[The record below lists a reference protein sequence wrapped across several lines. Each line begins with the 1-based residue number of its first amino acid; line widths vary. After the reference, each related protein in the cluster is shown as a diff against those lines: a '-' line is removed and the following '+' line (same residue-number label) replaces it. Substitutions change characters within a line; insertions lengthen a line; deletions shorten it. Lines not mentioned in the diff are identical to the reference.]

1 MKQQVSMWK
10 RMMFL
15 VAALIAMVNV
25 AQAENVAQ
33 AIYCRDAATL
43 YFTYQE
49 QVTAGSDYDGH
60 HVTEV
65 WSGDDVLNSGDT
77 YTPEWAYKYR
87 DEIKKVKF
95 INSFESQRPKSMDS
109 WFWGCDELE
118 EIEGIEYLN
127 TSQVTTMK
135 SAFHVCSKLTS
146 IDLTH
151 FDVSSLTNARSMFYG
166 CDNLET
172 IYCNKSW
179 DMTEVNGESMFWA
192 CTNLKTPSVSY
203 DSGRTDGDMA
213 CTFSGYFT
221 TTPEIEGNGTVEKP
235 FLIASADH
243 WNLLADYLTESRT
256 ARNMHFRQTADF
268 TVTKMIGSMYRRFE
282 GIYDGDVHVIYADID
297 NGVNKYTGIF
307 AHVGNA
313 TIKNLYVGGTIK
325 GGAYAAAVVGEANAD
340 QGCLIENCSVKATVT
355 IVDGYRAGG
364 IVGHA
369 NHSNLT
375 IKGCSFGGTIKTVNP
390 DQGQAAGAMVGQ
402 FTSNHLTIEDCF
414 EYGSY
419 NDFESGSAMVCPLT
433 PHGTFNSCYSS
444 NQFDDAIQAKK
455 VTDESGLV
463 APVVTG
469 DKPVYNTGLMV
480 VDSGVIA
487 QEITEIEEKE
497 GGQPYDVDADVVIY
511 VKPNDNFYFTSD
523 YAVTAKTTTE
533 VNPQDITVHGLGNK
547 DNPYYI
553 TMSNTGDYG
562 VTIEITKKV
571 YALLINDSKTLV
583 FEACNTQYAKGDTY
597 NYKDTEYTINEVWTG
612 NDVLNTGTSTPKW
625 KPGTEGE
632 MTKLK
637 EVAFTEG
644 FKSVKPKS
652 MYQWFSSNLML
663 STIEG
668 IENLNTS
675 EVTTMNSAFAGCASL
690 TAININTF
698 DTGKLTNTNSMFSGC
713 INLKSIYCSQTWNV
727 ETSNNMFL
735 ACVSVQGAVSYS
747 NSKTG
752 GSMANPK
759 TGYFTT
765 TATPHAIWCQSN
777 HTLYFDTPE
786 SDVNAGGTYEGR
798 TASLVWRGDEVT
810 GATDDAAP
818 WVLYSPVKEA
828 TKVVVKDGF
837 ASVKLK
843 HMNYWFAQFGNL
855 TEIEGIQN
863 LNTSEM
869 TSAFATFAECDE
881 LTSLDLSTW
890 DMSNVTDAT
899 QMFYGCEKLE
909 TITTNQTW
917 KMSVPNSHNMF
928 YNCTEL
934 KGAIDYSGGK
944 TDARYANPI
953 NGYFTTTDGKV
964 TGAGSTQEDPK
975 MLNSTTHWQALANFV
990 AAGRAET
997 NYLYYKLGRSI
1008 RTDSIMVGT
1017 EDYGFAGFFDG
1028 GGNAIEVDID
1038 TDKDYAAPFRYVTHN
1053 SSDATY
1059 IVNLVVMGKVK
1070 TSKKYAGT
1078 IVGKAMKTFTLNACQ
1093 SFAELNSTVDGEG
1106 GHGGMVGE
1114 ISGENQG
1121 VQIYGSVFS
1130 GKLTGSKTTAVG
1142 GFVGKVT
1149 DGASAYLVNNLFV
1162 PAKVTM
1168 SSTNSYTLKP
1178 VSDGSIVN
1186 CYYVQALGT
1195 EQGNRA
1201 YEIDNEDKYLT
1212 LQGKNS
1218 QKSYEASR
1226 LYFAGSNGDE
1236 GIMVEVLDEWDDGE
1250 LEGDMRIFAQSGAS
1264 VKISS
1269 EVTVTFKDEDDNA
1282 VSTTGAG
1289 TTGDPYA
1296 FTMPGKNVKVEATG
1310 LVAYAIWCFSNNT
1323 LYFDATETPISMN
1336 EKYDGQTI
1344 TAMWTGGNVT
1354 SVGWSTPGWSN
1365 TASKAEKVVFK
1376 EGFKDVTPNSLNRW
1390 FMNYKFLE
1398 EVEGIE
1404 NLNTSKVTTMNSAF
1418 FSCEKL
1424 TRLDIDGFDTSS
1436 LTNTSAMFRNCEK
1449 LKTIFCD
1456 NTWTL
1461 ENENASQNMFDNC
1474 PKLVGAIEYSPTQPK
1489 SVTVANPTTGYFT
1502 KKELILMN
1510 GEDNSYEIEK
1520 FDGIKDVN
1528 VSFEGRTF
1536 ARTGYWNT
1544 VVLPFDLKID
1554 GTAFGDATAR
1564 ELDVENTYG
1573 EQNKETGFDPETGT
1587 LYLYFKEPTDELK
1600 AGVPYIIK
1608 WEGFAD
1614 NLENPTFMR
1623 VTIDAKAV
1631 EPVKSKDE
1639 RVEFIGSYYPVT
1651 FTANDKETRYL
1662 GSTNNVVYPNSAV
1675 TMKSHRAY
1683 FHVDLGSAQD
1693 VNSIA
1698 FEYEDTP
1705 TGIGG
1710 VQEFNSSK
1718 VQGAYTLDGR
1728 KLNGEP
1734 ASNGVY
1740 ISNGVKVIK

>member
-1 MKQQVSMWK
+1 MEEDDVPRGS
-10 RMMFL
+10 L
-15 VAALIAMVNV
+15 DSHG
-25 AQAENVAQ
+25 ECGSGNVAQ

-49 QVTAGSDYDGH
+49 QVEAGSDYDGH
-60 HVTEV
+60 LVTEV
-65 WSGDDVLNSGDT
+65 WSGDDVLNSGDD
-77 YTPEWAYKYR
+77 YTPRWAYKYR

-179 DMTEVNGESMFWA
+179 DMTNVNGESMFWA

-203 DSGRTDGDMA
+203 DSGRSDGDMA

-282 GIYDGDVHVIYADID
+282 GIYDGDVHVIYANID
-297 NGVNKYTGIF
+297 NGENKYTGIF

-355 IVDGYRAGG
+355 IVNGYRAGG

-369 NHSNLT
+369 NHSYLT
-375 IKGCSFGGTIKTVNP
+375 IKGCSFGGTIKTVSPN
-390 DQGQAAGAMVGQ
+390 QGQAAGAMVGQ

-444 NQFDDAIQAKK
+444 HQFNDAIQAKK

-497 GGQPYDVDADVVIY
+497 GGRPYDVDADVVIY

-533 VNPQDITVHGLGNK
+533 YNPQTITVHGEGNM

-583 FEACNTQYAKGDTY
+583 FEACEMQYAKGDTY
-597 NYKDTEYTINEVWTG
+597 NYKDNSYTINEVWSG

-735 ACVSVQGAVSYS
+735 GCVSVQGAVSYS

-765 TATPHAIWCQSN
+765 TATPHAIWCWQQN
-777 HTLYFDTPE
+777 ILFRHTRE
-786 SDVNAGGTYEGR
+786 R
-798 TASLVWRGDEVT
+798 C
-810 GATDDAAP
+810 
-818 WVLYSPVKEA
+818 
-828 TKVVVKDGF
+828 
-837 ASVKLK
+837 
-843 HMNYWFAQFGNL
+843 
-855 TEIEGIQN
+855 
-863 LNTSEM
+863 
-869 TSAFATFAECDE
+869 EC
-881 LTSLDLSTW
+881 
-890 DMSNVTDAT
+890 
-899 QMFYGCEKLE
+899 
-909 TITTNQTW
+909 
-917 KMSVPNSHNMF
+917 
-928 YNCTEL
+928 
-934 KGAIDYSGGK
+934 
-944 TDARYANPI
+944 R
-953 NGYFTTTDGKV
+953 
-964 TGAGSTQEDPK
+964 
-975 MLNSTTHWQALANFV
+975 
-990 AAGRAET
+990 
-997 NYLYYKLGRSI
+997 
-1008 RTDSIMVGT
+1008 
-1017 EDYGFAGFFDG
+1017 
-1028 GGNAIEVDID
+1028 
-1038 TDKDYAAPFRYVTHN
+1038 
-1053 SSDATY
+1053 
-1059 IVNLVVMGKVK
+1059 
-1070 TSKKYAGT
+1070 
-1078 IVGKAMKTFTLNACQ
+1078 
-1093 SFAELNSTVDGEG
+1093 
-1106 GHGGMVGE
+1106 
-1114 ISGENQG
+1114 
-1121 VQIYGSVFS
+1121 
-1130 GKLTGSKTTAVG
+1130 
-1142 GFVGKVT
+1142 
-1149 DGASAYLVNNLFV
+1149 
-1162 PAKVTM
+1162 
-1168 SSTNSYTLKP
+1168 
-1178 VSDGSIVN
+1178 
-1186 CYYVQALGT
+1186 
-1195 EQGNRA
+1195 
-1201 YEIDNEDKYLT
+1201 
-1212 LQGKNS
+1212 
-1218 QKSYEASR
+1218 
-1226 LYFAGSNGDE
+1226 
-1236 GIMVEVLDEWDDGE
+1236 
-1250 LEGDMRIFAQSGAS
+1250 
-1264 VKISS
+1264 
-1269 EVTVTFKDEDDNA
+1269 
-1282 VSTTGAG
+1282 
-1289 TTGDPYA
+1289 
-1296 FTMPGKNVKVEATG
+1296 
-1310 LVAYAIWCFSNNT
+1310 
-1323 LYFDATETPISMN
+1323 
-1336 EKYDGQTI
+1336 
-1344 TAMWTGGNVT
+1344 
-1354 SVGWSTPGWSN
+1354 
-1365 TASKAEKVVFK
+1365 
-1376 EGFKDVTPNSLNRW
+1376 
-1390 FMNYKFLE
+1390 
-1398 EVEGIE
+1398 
-1404 NLNTSKVTTMNSAF
+1404 
-1418 FSCEKL
+1418 
-1424 TRLDIDGFDTSS
+1424 
-1436 LTNTSAMFRNCEK
+1436 
-1449 LKTIFCD
+1449 
-1456 NTWTL
+1456 
-1461 ENENASQNMFDNC
+1461 
-1474 PKLVGAIEYSPTQPK
+1474 
-1489 SVTVANPTTGYFT
+1489 
-1502 KKELILMN
+1502 
-1510 GEDNSYEIEK
+1510 
-1520 FDGIKDVN
+1520 
-1528 VSFEGRTF
+1528 
-1536 ARTGYWNT
+1536 
-1544 VVLPFDLKID
+1544 
-1554 GTAFGDATAR
+1554 
-1564 ELDVENTYG
+1564 
-1573 EQNKETGFDPETGT
+1573 
-1587 LYLYFKEPTDELK
+1587 
-1600 AGVPYIIK
+1600 
-1608 WEGFAD
+1608 
-1614 NLENPTFMR
+1614 
-1623 VTIDAKAV
+1623 
-1631 EPVKSKDE
+1631 
-1639 RVEFIGSYYPVT
+1639 
-1651 FTANDKETRYL
+1651 
-1662 GSTNNVVYPNSAV
+1662 
-1675 TMKSHRAY
+1675 
-1683 FHVDLGSAQD
+1683 
-1693 VNSIA
+1693 
-1698 FEYEDTP
+1698 
-1705 TGIGG
+1705 
-1710 VQEFNSSK
+1710 
-1718 VQGAYTLDGR
+1718 
-1728 KLNGEP
+1728 
-1734 ASNGVY
+1734 
-1740 ISNGVKVIK
+1740 